1 MLLCDY
7 YSIQLKK
14 PIGKVRFESGV
25 RYILATA
32 GTCVIDRVHT
42 RRRCGRAG
50 CNQTAPRPSAPEQ
63 LLSKQIDGRAC
74 VRVEARP
81 AAGDWV
87 VSIYR
92 PIAAT
97 QPKYY
102 LPRDEDFSTSDLEV
116 FATTEDEGRPSSA
129 VTRKVAVWLWCSHQM

>member
-1 MLLCDY
+1 LTEYTHGGGAGRPDVIKPNVSEILL
-7 YSIQLKK
+7 S
-14 PIGKVRFESGV
+14 R
-25 RYILATA
+25 A
-32 GTCVIDRVHT
+32 H
-42 RRRCGRAG
+42 GRELDLSTSR

-74 VRVEARP
+74 VRGEARP

-87 VSIYR
+87 VSMYR

-102 LPRDEDFSTSDLEV
+102 LPSDDDFSTSDLEV